1 MFSIIYPCYV
11 TCHTQWVWV
20 TYDWAHEA
28 EIMIHSKTG
37 NLHTR
42 RTFISVQMNALP
54 DIDRVLP
61 TLTSFPGSLML
72 PPPWGE
78 RGETWVS
85 PSSPQGAVRWE
96 TLGTRLQKPKR
107 FQWSTF
113 IPWNVQLKPCYICRG
128 HLLGNECDETAES
141 EKKSS
146 DLC

>member
-28 EIMIHSKTG
+28 EIRIHSKTA

-61 TLTSFPGSLML
+61 TLTSFSGSLML
-72 PPPWGE
+72 PILEKPGSL
-78 RGETWVS
+78 RL
-85 PSSPQGAVRWE
+85 SPQGAVRWE

-107 FQWSTF
+107 FQWTTF

-128 HLLGNECDETAES
+128 HLLGNECEETAES